1 MEPSP
6 SRRALAI
13 AALGVFVLV
22 GSLGLL
28 AISLSADAG
37 QSTNATRVESVD
49 SNVSAVHAA
58 GVTGEN
64 VTVGVVDVTGFDADA
79 SALDGRVADARAFE
93 SGGSV
98 GDGDNTG
105 HGTAAAETVARVAPD
120 ADLYLA
126 TFDSPAG
133 YERAVEWLVAEE
145 VDVVVAPVSFYGTP
159 GDGTSR
165 VAEVAANAS
174 ERGVVFVAPS
184 GNLAGG
190 HWTGRYR
197 TVENGVLSFDG
208 SARNYLRGDDR
219 DVTVWL
225 SWDDAHRET
234 DYTAQL
240 YWTDGE
246 DVRLVARSRPYAGD
260 GVPNERIVARVQS
273 GTYFVTVT
281 GPASATDARLR
292 LSSPTHRFQHLR
304 SNGSVVA
311 PASAPAAV
319 SVGAYD
325 RRTGRVE
332 PFSSRGPTPDGRAGV
347 DVVAPSRPGVADVE
361 GFVGS
366 SAASA
371 YAGGVSAL
379 VLDAN
384 PGLSPAQVERRLEAT
399 AVDAGESG
407 ADPVAGHGRVAPE
420 RVVDA
425 ARNATGRVDETGRL
439 NPD

>member
-1 MEPSP
+1 MEPSR
-6 SRRALAI
+6 SRRVLAI
-13 AALGVFVLV
+13 AALGVFVLA

-28 AISLSADAG
+28 AVSLSADAG
-37 QSTNATRVESVD
+37 QSANATRVASVD
-49 SNVSAVHAA
+49 PNVSTVHAA
-58 GVTGEN
+58 GITGEN

-93 SGGSV
+93 SGGSI
-98 GDGDNTG
+98 DDDTTD

-126 TFDSPAG
+126 TFDSPEG
-133 YERAVEWLVAEE
+133 YERAVEWLVAED
-145 VDVVVAPVSFYGTP
+145 VDVVVAPASFYGTP

-165 VAEVAANAS
+165 VAEVAANAT
-174 ERGVVFVAPS
+174 EAGVVFVAPS
-184 GNLAGG
+184 GNLARG
-190 HWTGRYR
+190 HWAGRYR
-197 TVENGVLSFDG
+197 TVENGVLSFG
-208 SARNYLRGDDR
+208 GNARNYLRGDDR

-225 SWDDAHRET
+225 SWDDAGRGT
-234 DYTAQL
+234 DYTAEL
-240 YWTDGE
+240 YWTDG
-246 DVRLVARSRPYAGD
+246 DDTRLVARSRPYAGD
-260 GVPNERIVARVQS
+260 DVPNERIVARVQS

-281 GPASATDARLR
+281 GPANATDARLR

-304 SNGSVVA
+304 PNGSVVA

-325 RRTGRVE
+325 GRLDRVE

-399 AVDAGESG
+399 ALG
-407 ADPVAGHGRVAPE
+407 ADEGGVDPAAGHGRVAPE
-420 RVVDA
+420 RAVGGA
-425 ARNATGRVDETGRL
+425 ANATG
-439 NPD
+439 